1 MIKVSFTKEI
11 IRKLD
16 YERYHYPHP
25 QIQRRMETLYL
36 KSRCLSHS
44 EICRLCHITEKTLS
58 TWLKIYRDSGLEG
71 LKILNYKGQP
81 SALNNH
87 VSSLETY
94 FTSNPPRSSSEA
106 QAKIEELT
114 GIRCSPTQT
123 KEFLKR
129 IGLKLRKVGHV
140 PGKALNPD
148 KIQEQHRFQ
157 KNKLEPRLEEA
168 KEGKRTLFL

>member
-1 MIKVSFTKEI
+1 M
-11 IRKLD
+11 
-16 YERYHYPHP
+16 
-25 QIQRRMETLYL
+25 
-36 KSRCLSHS
+36 
-44 EICRLCHITEKTLS
+44 
-58 TWLKIYRDSGLEG
+58 SGLE
-71 LKILNYKGQP
+71 
-81 SALNNH
+81 S
-87 VSSLETY
+87 Y

-114 GIRCSPTQT
+114 GIRRSPTQT

-148 KIQEQHRFQ
+148 KIQEQEHFQ
-157 KNKLEPRLEEA
+157 KNELEPRLEEA

>member
-1 MIKVSFTKEI
+1 MPAF
-11 IRKLD
+11 LA
-16 YERYHYPHP
+16 
-25 QIQRRMETLYL
+25 
-36 KSRCLSHS
+36 
-44 EICRLCHITEKTLS
+44 
-58 TWLKIYRDSGLEG
+58 
-71 LKILNYKGQP
+71 QP

-87 VSSLETY
+87 VSSLESY
-94 FTSNPPRSSSEA
+94 FASNPPRSSSDA

-114 GIRCSPTQT
+114 GIRRSPTQT

-148 KIQEQHRFQ
+148 KIQEQEHFQ
-157 KNKLEPRLEEA
+157 KNELEPRLEEA